1 MGYRPI
7 RILALFSGLMIGGT
21 LGYSWIEGWT
31 LLDSL
36 YMTVITVSTVGF
48 GELRPLSGLGK
59 AFTSVLILFGVGT
72 LAYAVGKFTEALI
85 ERPMISARRMRMEI
99 KRMRD
104 HVIVCGYGRMG
115 ATVALLLQ
123 NQSTPIV
130 VLEKD
135 PTICERLARHHI
147 PYIVGDATDDA
158 TLAEAGVQRAKSL
171 AAALPSD
178 ADNLFVT
185 LTARRLNP
193 EMTIITRS
201 TQQKNNSKM
210 IDAGATRV
218 VNPYRHGGRLM
229 AQQLLQ
235 PNVTEFIDVISQW
248 GGADLSLEEIQLQAG
263 SSLVGISLRE
273 APIRSELNVIVV
285 GLRRPAQGFI
295 FNPSPDQALEVG
307 DIMIVLGRRENLRTL
322 AQTASGA
329 KA

>member
-1 MGYRPI
+1 
-7 RILALFSGLMIGGT
+7 LALFFLLMIGGT
-21 LGYSWIEGWT
+21 LGYSWIESWP

-59 AFTSVLILFGVGT
+59 AFTSLLILFGVGT
-72 LAYAVGKFTEALI
+72 LAYTVGKFTEALI

-99 KRMRD
+99 KRMRE

-115 ATVALLLQ
+115 ATVGLLLQ
-123 NQSTPIV
+123 NQSTSIV
-130 VLEKD
+130 VLEKE
-135 PTICERLARHHI
+135 PSVCERLNRHHI
-147 PYIVGDATDDA
+147 PYIIGDATDDA
-158 TLAEAGVQRAKSL
+158 TLAEAGVQYAQAL

-201 TQQKNNSKM
+201 TEQKNNSKM

-235 PNVTEFIDVISQW
+235 PNVTEFIDVVSQW

-263 SSLVGISLRE
+263 STLAGVALRD
-273 APIRSELNVIVV
+273 APIRSELDVIVV
-285 GLRRPAQGFI
+285 GLRRPTQGFI
-295 FNPSPDQALEVG
+295 FNPSPDQLLEAG
-307 DIMIVLGRRENLRTL
+307 DIMIVLGRRENLLAL
-322 AQTASGA
+322 AQTAAGTES
-329 KA
+329 